1 MSILAIDPGKR
12 TGWFARIDTSYGHTF
27 KHGVLD
33 GDNAKEINNFIKGH
47 RPAFIICEDQ
57 FSLKM
62 TRAAEKTFQR
72 RRYTWDVLAKLNG
85 ISFVDILPRVWQ
97 AKFPIDGKGKDRKNS
112 ICDVAS
118 SLFGKKLGM
127 DESDA
132 YLIYRYAI
140 ENIPEVKRYA

>member
-12 TGWFARIDTSYGHTF
+12 TGYFLGGSPLSLYAR
-27 KHGVLD
+27 HGVID
-33 GDNAKEINNFIKGH
+33 GDNVKEINSFIRGL
-47 RPAFIICEDQ
+47 RPGFVVIEDQ

-62 TRAAEKTFQR
+62 TRASEKTFQR

-85 ISFVDILPRVWQ
+85 IEFIDVLPRVWQ
-97 AKFPIDGKGKDRKNS
+97 AKFPIEGKAGDRKNS

-118 SLFGKKLGM
+118 KLFGKELGM

-132 YLIYRYAI
+132 YLIYQYAI
-140 ENIPEVKRYA
+140 EYMPEVAKYV